1 MQLWRAELQRMD
13 VLRGQMYCKL
23 YCHVYCSICGKQRCP
38 PLRE

>member
-13 VLRGQMYCKL
+13 VLRGQMYC
-23 YCHVYCSICGKQRCP
+23 HVYCSICGKQRCP